1 MSVNSAMAHAPRPLD
16 ATATAVVMLL
26 CLSWGL
32 NQVAVKLALPEIP
45 PLMQAAARSLGALA
59 MIVVVARLRGAR
71 LTASDGTLAP
81 GIAAGVLFGL
91 EFILIYR
98 GLTYTTASRAVV
110 FLYTAPFFVAL
121 GARLW
126 LGETV
131 SRVQWLGL
139 ALSFLGVAL
148 AIGVPQA
155 SVDARTII
163 GDLMLTGGG
172 AAWAA
177 TTLLIKSTKL
187 VHAPP
192 EKSMAYQLAVSAVI
206 LGAASLFHGERLEA
220 MPGATA
226 LGWLAYQTFWVVGI
240 TYTIWFALVKAYS
253 ANRLSSFTF
262 ITPLFGVAAGHYI
275 LGDPLSPV
283 FIVAAILV
291 LAGLVLVNRPR

>member
-1 MSVNSAMAHAPRPLD
+1 MSANTAQAHEPRPLD
-16 ATATAVVMLL
+16 ATAIAVVMLL

-45 PLMQAAARSLGALA
+45 PLMQATARSLGALV
-59 MIVVVARLRGAR
+59 MIVILARLRGVP
-71 LTASDGTLAP
+71 LTKSDGTLVP
-81 GIAAGVLFGL
+81 GIGAGILFGM

-121 GARLW
+121 GARFW

-131 SRVQWLGL
+131 SRVQWAGL
-139 ALSFLGVAL
+139 AMSFLGVAL

-155 SVDARTII
+155 SVDARTIL

-177 TTLLIKSTKL
+177 TTLLIKSTRL
-187 VHAPP
+187 VFAPP
-192 EKSMAYQLAVSAVI
+192 EKSMGYQLAVSALI
-206 LGAASLFHGERLEA
+206 LAAASFLYGERLEA
-220 MPGATA
+220 TPSATA
-226 LGWLAYQTFWVVGI
+226 IGWLAYQTFWVVGI
-240 TYTIWFALVKAYS
+240 TYTIWFAMVKTYS

-262 ITPLFGVAAGHYI
+262 VAPLFGVAAGHFM
-275 LGDPLSPV
+275 LDDPLSPV
-283 FIVAAILV
+283 FIAAAVLV
-291 LAGLVLVNRPR
+291 LGGLVLVNRPR